1 VSMASAKSWSL
12 LNTLDFWK

>member
-1 VSMASAKSWSL
+1 MASAKSWSL